1 MSTKVIQ
8 GLYNDEEL
16 LVDGAK
22 KLRDNRIRVK
32 EVFSP
37 FPIHGIDPIIG
48 IPRTRI
54 AICAFIYGI
63 TGTSLAILMTWYM
76 MVSDWPT
83 DIGGK
88 PSFYYY
94 MAWPAFIPVTFEST
108 VFCAA
113 HGMALTFFL
122 RSWILPGVT
131 EKNPDPRTTDDHF
144 MMVVEAKD
152 DASAEQIKSIL
163 RETGATEVNVQ

>member
-1 MSTKVIQ
+1 
-8 GLYNDEEL
+8 
-16 LVDGAK
+16 
-22 KLRDNRIRVK
+22 
-32 EVFSP
+32 
-37 FPIHGIDPIIG
+37 
-48 IPRTRI
+48 
-54 AICAFIYGI
+54 
-63 TGTSLAILMTWYM
+63 
-76 MVSDWPT
+76 
-83 DIGGK
+83 
-88 PSFYYY
+88 

-152 DASAEQIKSIL
+152 EASALQIQNIL
-163 RETGATEVNVQ
+163 RETGATEVNVK